1 MIKTISYTTLTSALL
16 SFSALAGEAGTI
28 TSKTDFSDQG
38 DLIDKKSP
46 RILDFS
52 LNARARYEFREA
64 GRADA
69 SHAGTV
75 RFRPG
80 LTFLPDGPFSIHVDG
95 EFTYALLDDFQVGTP
110 QSANFDPFEANNTPI
125 ADPETEE
132 LNQAYAQWK
141 KDGLTVKVGRQ
152 RYILD
157 NAAFIGN
164 VGWRQNEQTLDAASV
179 AYKTDLFSVSYA
191 FANRANRIF
200 GTDGTSVVQA
210 LEGDMHIFNGSAKVK
225 DFTLGAYAYLLD
237 FDEAPN
243 NGFANRASSNTYG
256 GYVKYKGLHAEFAV
270 QEDSGDSNFGRGS
283 SNYAHVNYTHKFEGV
298 TLLGGVEYLDADFHT
313 PLATVHAFNG
323 YADNFIGTRLGLA
336 DSPGL
341 NDLYVGATTKVN
353 DVTLKAFAHYYTDD
367 SISQD
372 LGWEVDFVA
381 VKPVFEGAK
390 VLTKLAYFDGAGGGE
405 IKQAS
410 IQLDY
415 TY

>member
-16 SFSALAGEAGTI
+16 SFTHAGEVEPFTN
-28 TSKTDFSDQG
+28 QEP
-38 DLIDKKSP
+38 LIEKKSP
-46 RILDFS
+46 QILDFS
-52 LNARARYEFREA
+52 LDARVRYEFREA
-64 GRADA
+64 GNLDA

-75 RFRPG
+75 RLRPG

-110 QSANFDPFEANNTPI
+110 QSANFDPFEVNNTVI
-125 ADPETEE
+125 ADPENEE

-157 NAAFIGN
+157 KAAFIGN
-164 VGWRQNEQTLDAASV
+164 VGWRQNEQTLDAASM
-179 AYKTDLFSVSYA
+179 AYKTDDFSVSYA
-191 FANRANRIF
+191 YANRVNRIF

-237 FDEAPN
+237 LDDAPN
-243 NGFANRASSNTYG
+243 NRFADRASSNTYG
-256 GYVKYKGLHAEFAV
+256 GYVKYKGLHAEFAI
-270 QEDSGDSNFGRGS
+270 QEDSSNSDFGRGS
-283 SNYAHVNYTHKFEGV
+283 SNYAHVYYNHQFDG
-298 TLLGGVEYLDADFHT
+298 LSLIGGVEYLDANFHT

-323 YADNFIGTRLGLA
+323 YADRFIGTRLGLA
-336 DSPGL
+336 DSPGI
-341 NDLYVGATTKVN
+341 NDLYVGATTKVS
-353 DVTLKAFAHYYTDD
+353 DITLKAFAHYFTDD
-367 SISQD
+367 SISED
-372 LGWEVDFVA
+372 FGWEIDFVA

-390 VLTKLAYFDGAGGGE
+390 VLTKLAYYNGGATDDDE

-415 TY
+415 SF